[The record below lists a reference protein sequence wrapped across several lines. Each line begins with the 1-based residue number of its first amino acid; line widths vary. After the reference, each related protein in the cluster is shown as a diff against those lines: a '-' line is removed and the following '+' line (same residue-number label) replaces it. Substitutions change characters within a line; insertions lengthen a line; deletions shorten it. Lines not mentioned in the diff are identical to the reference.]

1 LRGAGHVELKWKKRN
16 TRGIM
21 VTKPEG
27 RRALVKTRSR
37 WKIIVKWIHRS
48 RLGGCRLGWCGSRYR

>member
-1 LRGAGHVELKWKKRN
+1 MELKWKKRN